1 MTEKISDAWKIYRG
15 LAVAQLNKKRGG
27 HYRCMLDLVGSLLD
41 GYLDRDKS
49 PAPQDDK
56 YLNILMEDGWHHA
69 IGTYSFLPAK
79 SHVRNGP
86 VRRSSR

>member
-27 HYRCMLDLVGSLLD
+27 HYRRMLDLVGSLLD

-56 YLNILMEDGWHHA
+56 YLFHSHGRRLASRHRHL
-69 IGTYSFLPAK
+69 SFSPSKKPCKKRPYAA
-79 SHVRNGP
+79 
-86 VRRSSR
+86 